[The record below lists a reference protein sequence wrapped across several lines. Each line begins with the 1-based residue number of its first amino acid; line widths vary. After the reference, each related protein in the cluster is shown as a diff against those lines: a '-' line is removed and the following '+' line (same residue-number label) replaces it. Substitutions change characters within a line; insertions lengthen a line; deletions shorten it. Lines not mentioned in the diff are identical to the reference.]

1 MNPIL
6 LKQRISKW
14 IEACQYL
21 KSAEIKEQLDTDEWT
36 AIEELSNLWN
46 KDFIANG
53 VKDDALAHIDT
64 LKRCEDMHP
73 NNLKIKEM
81 SKALT
86 GVARE
91 MLTKDEATYN
101 EFKEALKKEIKQ
113 NRPVPKAPP
122 TPKVPPRKIVVGQ
135 NPPRVPVTPRTTA
148 TVRDIVITGAEFRN
162 TDYENNVI
170 DNFGSTI
177 RVGALYIS
185 SRLRIT
191 TDYYGS
197 VTVKIRF
204 TDPDGENRGVSTST
218 FDVSG
223 SGSYITSGYGNRKGT
238 FINIP
243 GRWKLEYIIEDR
255 LVYTGYMQVSPSV
268 HAKDKVYVRSVLFAD
283 TDYDG
288 NIIHDYG
295 STLYTDTKYLKPK
308 VQFSTTRIGQATI
321 KIEIKKPSGQISSYT
336 DTVSFSGHDVELT
349 LPGWGNKEGTSYS
362 AGVYEVSFYAD
373 DSFMFTT
380 HVRINSKSAPYT
392 PTTPRTTYNPPRT
405 TIYDPPRKP
414 KGSGFGKFLKYLLI
428 IVACVAGALWG
439 LSKCGSDSNDDY
451 PVEYAIADGVKLY
464 QQPKMNSVVNQ
475 KLIRGTKIYLM
486 EREGNTG
493 WIKAKTDDGTTGYI
507 HESYTLSEEMNS
519 TMQTLFSN
527 TDMSVQ
533 TKLDK
538 MKNQVM
544 KRQALAEM
552 LRSDTFASTLKL
564 VDVDIANVK
573 PYESV
578 AFIIS
583 DGNKTVAAAYKFD
596 VDGVPNRIR
605 YNSFENDNEQWASI
619 TSFTSSQMKIKS
631 TKGRTVKIDN
641 AQ

>member
-46 KDFIANG
+46 KNFTANG

-295 STLYTDTKYLKPK
+295 
-308 VQFSTTRIGQATI
+308 
-321 KIEIKKPSGQISSYT
+321 
-336 DTVSFSGHDVELT
+336 
-349 LPGWGNKEGTSYS
+349 
-362 AGVYEVSFYAD
+362 
-373 DSFMFTT
+373 
-380 HVRINSKSAPYT
+380 
-392 PTTPRTTYNPPRT
+392 
-405 TIYDPPRKP
+405 
-414 KGSGFGKFLKYLLI
+414 
-428 IVACVAGALWG
+428 
-439 LSKCGSDSNDDY
+439 
-451 PVEYAIADGVKLY
+451 
-464 QQPKMNSVVNQ
+464 
-475 KLIRGTKIYLM
+475 
-486 EREGNTG
+486 
-493 WIKAKTDDGTTGYI
+493 
-507 HESYTLSEEMNS
+507 
-519 TMQTLFSN
+519 
-527 TDMSVQ
+527 
-533 TKLDK
+533 
-538 MKNQVM
+538 
-544 KRQALAEM
+544 
-552 LRSDTFASTLKL
+552 
-564 VDVDIANVK
+564 
-573 PYESV
+573 
-578 AFIIS
+578 
-583 DGNKTVAAAYKFD
+583 
-596 VDGVPNRIR
+596 
-605 YNSFENDNEQWASI
+605 
-619 TSFTSSQMKIKS
+619 
-631 TKGRTVKIDN
+631 
-641 AQ
+641 